1 MPYQTKAAKKTAII
15 TMEVESCSTV
25 YSQTLAPKP
34 TAMNTSDNT
43 INMFLNFSN
52 CQLLIINCEL

>member
-43 INMFLNFSN
+43 MNMFLNFSN
-52 CQLLIINCEL
+52 L